1 MRRISSVVVVLVG
14 AALPSS
20 GRAVSYDQMVDA
32 CAAGDM
38 DIDCD
43 GNGGAEPGWLEWQ
56 RTRPHNWAHVTQTP
70 EQKARQDQY
79 RVMLLGR

>member
-1 MRRISSVVVVLVG
+1 MTGFRIAGLVAILVG

-38 DIDCD
+38 EIACD
-43 GNGGAEPGWLEWQ
+43 GNGGVEPGWLEWQ
-56 RTRPHNWAHVTQTP
+56 SSQSYA
-70 EQKARQDQY
+70 
-79 RVMLLGR
+79 G